1 LNSPPALEHFYDLFQ
16 GPDEFR
22 DIEYKFTY
30 RIQDGMLFFDG
41 GVALDGPGYYFK
53 KVIQKNGPD

>member
-1 LNSPPALEHFYDLFQ
+1 
-16 GPDEFR
+16 
-22 DIEYKFTY
+22 
-30 RIQDGMLFFDG
+30 MLFFDG